1 MDNNF
6 ISYLCTPE
14 SKKENQPSGHKKSP
28 WARNSVYKRIAAAP
42 PLLSSIRKGKAF
54 LPIIYESK
62 KEIKKH

>member
-6 ISYLCTPE
+6 IFYLCIPKVR
-14 SKKENQPSGHKKSP
+14 KKNQPSGHKKSP

-42 PLLSSIRKGKAF
+42 PLLSSNRKGKAF